1 MTNPDLPI
9 LTYNILKKL
18 NALADEI
25 ECCHQNLKFEQARIK
40 AEKLKQ
46 LFVQYFNLNELHLEF
61 FFESAF
67 DESEDCES
75 AEAIRRFIFS
85 VLVAGL
91 SESKYFDKIESAVK
105 NAARD
110 LTLTTRHLNHE
121 RAVNAIKFEFIVEFC
136 KTINSATSIQAWRE
150 TFTEYLEDKLQFNH
164 DTTREIINVAG
175 HLAANLVKDFQS
187 DDLFAFY
194 AGKIIGEVILLLE
207 CFVDY
212 SMANSDDLD
221 PQLTE
226 LSQPLFK
233 QLRLICDQKQPRE
246 ENQIELGLGTIQQMM
261 GAGFLNKSRR
271 SA

>member
-61 FFESAF
+61 LFESAF
-67 DESEDCES
+67 DESEVGKS
-75 AEAIRRFIFS
+75 AKAIRRFIFS

-110 LTLTTRHLNHE
+110 LTQTTRHLNHE
-121 RAVNAIKFEFIVEFC
+121 RAVNAIKFEFVVEFC
-136 KTINSATSIQAWRE
+136 KTINSATSIQAWRA

-164 DTTREIINVAG
+164 DTTIEIINACRT
-175 HLAANLVKDFQS
+175 S
-187 DDLFAFY
+187 
-194 AGKIIGEVILLLE
+194 
-207 CFVDY
+207 C
-212 SMANSDDLD
+212 S
-221 PQLTE
+221 
-226 LSQPLFK
+226 
-233 QLRLICDQKQPRE
+233 
-246 ENQIELGLGTIQQMM
+246 
-261 GAGFLNKSRR
+261 
-271 SA
+271 